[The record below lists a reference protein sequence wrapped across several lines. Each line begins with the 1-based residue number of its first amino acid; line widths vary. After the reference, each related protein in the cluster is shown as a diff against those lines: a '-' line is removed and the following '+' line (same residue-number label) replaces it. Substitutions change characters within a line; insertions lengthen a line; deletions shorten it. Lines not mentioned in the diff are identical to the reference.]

1 MAFKWGIE
9 MQIGRI
15 AEVEQKHN
23 KLVITT
29 FWNKDMETEIQAIKK
44 PQTKGILEIELQMQD
59 NQQISRDRREN
70 LRCQRYNRGNRFI
83 IGQQK
88 C

>member
-1 MAFKWGIE
+1 
-9 MQIGRI
+9 
-15 AEVEQKHN
+15 
-23 KLVITT
+23 
-29 FWNKDMETEIQAIKK
+29 METEIQAIKK